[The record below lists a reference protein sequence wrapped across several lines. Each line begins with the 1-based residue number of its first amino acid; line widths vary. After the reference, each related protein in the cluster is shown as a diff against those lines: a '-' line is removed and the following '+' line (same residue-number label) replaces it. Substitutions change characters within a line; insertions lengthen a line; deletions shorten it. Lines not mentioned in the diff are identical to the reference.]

1 MSREPKESK
10 GYLKEETVLSVQH
23 NYEESRYRSVLKT
36 LSWRMVA
43 TTTTFLLVFIFTGK
57 PLLSAGVGATEVV
70 TKLVFYYLHERFWCA
85 VPLLRRRKT
94 TRKSLLT
101 GGLQIRH

>member
-1 MSREPKESK
+1 M
-10 GYLKEETVLSVQH
+10 LSVQH

-57 PLLSAGVGATEVV
+57 LALSAGVGAAEIII
-70 TKLVFYYLHERFWCA
+70 KLIMSQL
-85 VPLLRRRKT
+85 
-94 TRKSLLT
+94 
-101 GGLQIRH
+101 

>member
-1 MSREPKESK
+1 M
-10 GYLKEETVLSVQH
+10 LSVQY

-57 PLLSAGVGATEVV
+57 LALSAGVGVTEVII
-70 TKLVFYYLHERFWCA
+70 KLIFYYFHERLWLLI
-85 VPLLRRRKT
+85 PLGKVNT
-94 TRKSLLT
+94 
-101 GGLQIRH
+101 

>member
-1 MSREPKESK
+1 M
-10 GYLKEETVLSVQH
+10 LSVQH

-57 PLLSAGVGATEVV
+57 LALSAGVGAAEIII
-70 TKLVFYYLHERFWCA
+70 KLIFYYLHERLWLLI
-85 VPLLRRRKT
+85 PLGKVN
-94 TRKSLLT
+94 
-101 GGLQIRH
+101 I

>member
-57 PLLSAGVGATEVV
+57 LALSAGVCVTEIII
-70 TKLVFYYLHERFWCA
+70 KLIFYY
-85 VPLLRRRKT
+85 
-94 TRKSLLT
+94 
-101 GGLQIRH
+101 